1 MENKGINIQY
11 SIDMS
16 ELPGEV
22 DRLYSKALKEFESID
37 FPKVNKKDILDHS
50 TAKKA
55 DQIRQKI
62 AKLDLILL
70 DIQSIVNSY
79 IEYEISNNNQE
90 SQDVPQMH
98 QMNNMPDFSNISLE
112 DMSRLLSNGNNSEL
126 QEPDQRSE

>member
-1 MENKGINIQY
+1 MENKRINIQY

-22 DRLYSKALKEFESID
+22 DRLYSKALKEFQSID

-90 SQDVPQMH
+90 SQDAPQMH

>member
-1 MENKGINIQY
+1 MENKRINIQY

-22 DRLYSKALKEFESID
+22 DRLYSKALKEFQSID

-90 SQDVPQMH
+90 SQDAPQMH

-126 QEPDQRSE
+126 QESDQRSE

>member
-1 MENKGINIQY
+1 MENKRINILY

-22 DRLYSKALKEFESID
+22 DRLYSKALKEFQSID

-90 SQDVPQMH
+90 SQDAPQMH